1 MLFPNHIDDVLQA
14 VHNCQWFKSSDLAQD
29 YLQMPVEEAD
39 ILKTAFRAGSTG
51 LYEFTHMP
59 FGLSQ
64 LWVQFLS
71 PHGMRLRDQ
80 QFVTLL
86 LYLDNIC
93 VFAASIDEM
102 LDCIELVFKW
112 LEKFNLKMKPKKCHF
127 FQCSIVF
134 LGHVLSAE
142 GISENPKKVEK
153 VKYWPVPINP
163 KEIQLFLRLASYYC
177 HIILRFSAIAKCLHQ
192 LVGPANH
199 QKARKTGR
207 IMNQRQNQVK
217 IDKLFNGQANIK
229 KYSTF

>member
-1 MLFPNHIDDVLQA
+1 
-14 VHNCQWFKSSDLAQD
+14 
-29 YLQMPVEEAD
+29 
-39 ILKTAFRAGSTG
+39 
-51 LYEFTHMP
+51 
-59 FGLSQ
+59 
-64 LWVQFLS
+64 
-71 PHGMRLRDQ
+71 
-80 QFVTLL
+80 
-86 LYLDNIC
+86 
-93 VFAASIDEM
+93 M

-199 QKARKTGR
+199 QKSKKNRKNNEPEAEPSQNRQAFQWTGKHQEVFNLLNACLTSALVLGYPDFSCPFELETDTSLQ
-207 IMNQRQNQVK
+207 ILGTVLSQR
-217 IDKLFNGQANIK
+217 DKTDISHVIAFASRTL
-229 KYSTF
+229 